1 MLKRVR
7 ILSDLKMKMQDNIG
21 FMNYLKYDK
30 DAYRNIEYVLLNENE
45 QNVYVL
51 MTGLTTYVSKQMFD
65 MYEKLLIS
73 PYASPYLKTLAL
85 TVYLSDAMPGEVAVA
100 NIDEKLKIVKM
111 ADYGWEKGINDVV
124 KAAAYFAFS
133 QVIMREKKPKSAVDA
148 LSERLKRISG
158 FLMSELSP
166 KDLVKELNS
175 VDSMVAMKDA
185 LCDLSTHRVRRS
197 TPMTVIDEK
206 YLQYVELLK
215 EVDEKYEI

>member
-1 MLKRVR
+1 M
-7 ILSDLKMKMQDNIG
+7 
-21 FMNYLKYDK
+21 
-30 DAYRNIEYVLLNENE
+30 
-45 QNVYVL
+45 
-51 MTGLTTYVSKQMFD
+51 
-65 MYEKLLIS
+65 
-73 PYASPYLKTLAL
+73 
-85 TVYLSDAMPGEVAVA
+85 
-100 NIDEKLKIVKM
+100 
-111 ADYGWEKGINDVV
+111 

-206 YLQYVELLK
+206 YLRYVELLK